1 MTDMGQG
8 RGGGIGNY
16 QTYLE
21 MIGRSEFPN
30 PETSTYGDGD
40 CSFASVRQSYDFS
53 LPNVYMNLTLSKKT
67 ASDLMIYLRED
78 VQHQIQKT
86 PILWNYLL
94 DHLSSYLNT
103 SRGGSDDDEGD
114 PETAE
119 DIVKLIGRPYADGVF
134 HIT

>member
-1 MTDMGQG
+1 MFVCFV
-8 RGGGIGNY
+8 
-16 QTYLE
+16 
-21 MIGRSEFPN
+21 S
-30 PETSTYGDGD
+30 
-40 CSFASVRQSYDFS
+40 
-53 LPNVYMNLTLSKKT
+53 
-67 ASDLMIYLRED
+67 
-78 VQHQIQKT
+78 